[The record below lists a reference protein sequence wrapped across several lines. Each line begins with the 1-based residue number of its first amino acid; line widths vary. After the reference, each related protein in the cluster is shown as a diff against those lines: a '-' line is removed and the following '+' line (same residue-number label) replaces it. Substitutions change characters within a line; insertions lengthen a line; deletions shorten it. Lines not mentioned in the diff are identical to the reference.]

1 MEKIGILGGTFN
13 PVHVE
18 HVRLAKCAVEEL
30 GLDKLFV
37 MPTFIPPHKQVV
49 PAPAHDRIK
58 MLELAFIDDEKI
70 EVSDFEIEQGGKSY
84 TYLTVEHFQK
94 AGAQFYFIVG
104 GDMLVNF
111 KTWRF
116 PERILKSAR
125 LAVFEREDFYADFEK
140 EREYF
145 REQFNADFIKLNY
158 VGKNI
163 SSTKIRV
170 YSAFSLSLEGLVP
183 KKVEE
188 YVNQSGLYGGD
199 LYVEFVKTR
208 MPEKRVKHTA
218 NVVISALKKAKEL
231 GLDEKKVMIAATLH
245 DCAKYFDHTKIDGFT
260 IDKDVPPPVIHQFL
274 GAFVAEKFL
283 GVFDKEILDAIR
295 YHTSGK
301 ADMSLLGKLIF
312 VADMVEED
320 RDYDGVEYLRALYEK
335 DDFEFCFRECLR
347 EEMLH
352 LINKGQKIYAE
363 TIFAYDYYVEQKGEK

>member
-30 GLDKLFV
+30 GLDKLLV

-94 AGAQFYFIVG
+94 VGAQIYFIVG

-145 REQFNADFIKLNY
+145 REHFNADFIKLNY

-199 LYVEFVKTR
+199 LYVDFVKTR

-312 VADMVEED
+312 VADMVEEG

-363 TIFAYDYYVEQKGEK
+363 TISAYDYYVEQKGEK

>member
-1 MEKIGILGGTFN
+1 MKRIGILGGTFN

-18 HVRLAKCAVEEL
+18 HVRLAKCAVKEL
-30 GLDKLFV
+30 GLDKLLV

-49 PAPAHDRIK
+49 PAPAEDRIK
-58 MLELAFIDDEKI
+58 MLQLAFADDEKI
-70 EVSDFEIEQGGKSY
+70 EVSDFEIQNGGKSY
-84 TYLTVEHFQK
+84 TYLTVEHFSQL
-94 AGAQFYFIVG
+94 GAQIYFIVG

-125 LAVFEREDFYADFEK
+125 LAVFERDDFFADFVKEEEYFKQNFNADFEK
-140 EREYF
+140 
-145 REQFNADFIKLNY
+145 LSY

-183 KKVEE
+183 NSVEE
-188 YVNQSGLYGGD
+188 YIKQSGLYGGD
-199 LYVEFVKTR
+199 LYVDFVKNR

-218 NVVISALKKAKEL
+218 NVVITALKKAKEL
-231 GLDEKKVMIAATLH
+231 GLDEKKVMLAATLH
-245 DCAKYFDHTKIDGFT
+245 DCAKYFDYTKFDGFKL
-260 IDKDVPPPVIHQFL
+260 DEDLPKPVIHQFL
-274 GAFVAEKFL
+274 GAFVAEKIL
-283 GVFDKEILDAIR
+283 GVSDEGVLDAIR

-320 RDYDGVEYLRALYEK
+320 RDYDGVEYLRSLYEK

-352 LINKGQKIYAE
+352 LKNKGQKIYAE
-363 TIFAYDYYVEQKGEK
+363 TISAYEYYIKE